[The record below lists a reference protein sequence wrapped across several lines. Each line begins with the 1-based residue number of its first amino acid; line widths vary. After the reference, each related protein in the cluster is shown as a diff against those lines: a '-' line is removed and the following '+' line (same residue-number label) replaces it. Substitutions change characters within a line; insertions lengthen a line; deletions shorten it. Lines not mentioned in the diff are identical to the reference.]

1 MKIVMDAIGDVINLV
16 VLFIQG
22 PYIFIAG
29 CIMGRNYCPG
39 VESKAMYVW
48 YPTEG
53 AIKWWMRPDGDMTFD
68 IVTYEE
74 LFH

>member
-1 MKIVMDAIGDVINLV
+1 MKNVMKAIGFVINLV
-16 VLFIQG
+16 VVFIQG
-22 PYIFIAG
+22 PYLFIAG

-39 VESKAMYVW
+39 VGSKAIYAW

-53 AIKWWMRPDGDMTFD
+53 AIKAWMRPNCDITFD
-68 IVTYEE
+68 VVTYKE